1 MIIKYK
7 NSSKCFLSQFDLIG
21 NDEVALSKSF
31 AFMLA
36 NSALALR
43 IFINSIIPKL
53 IQEKSFKNFQ
63 ISVEENY
70 NKIKNRRTDIEIKSD
85 NIHII
90 VECKIG
96 GNQVNEQFT
105 QYIERFKDLNGTG
118 ESKNKIMCFI
128 TQDRLSQ
135 IILKKGIKYKYFSWL
150 EIYNIYEIEKNNDKY
165 IRNFLNFWQRRYE
178 MNYIKEILIQDLGL
192 YKIGLKRY
200 FLYNTYQRDKT
211 LGIPLY
217 FSPHITNIGIKN
229 LGKIE
234 ELSSVFNFINSP
246 GIWTISKVI
255 KVLTFDPSEN
265 EQLSIAKKEL
275 ESEKI
280 RLKNEI
286 KNCDNLLKKWIKGLT
301 EIKEKGES
309 TYYFLEDP
317 IFLKKPL
324 TKNNDNGWIN
334 FIINKNRNVKFNDFI
349 YQLNKLV
356 TDECKVN
363 VSQA

>member
-1 MIIKYK
+1 MIIKYES
-7 NSSKCFLSQFDLIG
+7 SSKCFLSPFDLIG

-36 NSALALR
+36 NSPLALR
-43 IFINSIIPKL
+43 IFINSILPKL

-63 ISVEENY
+63 IFVEENY
-70 NKIKNRRTDIEIKSD
+70 NNIKNGRTDIEIKSD
-85 NIHII
+85 DIHII

-96 GNQVNEQFT
+96 NNQVNEQFT
-105 QYIERFKDLNGTG
+105 QYIERFKDLDEIGESKN

-135 IILKKGIKYKYFSWL
+135 IISKNGIKYKYFSWL
-150 EIYNIYEIEKNNDKY
+150 EIYNIYEIKKSNDEY

-178 MNYIKEILIQDLGL
+178 VNYIKEILIQDLGL

-200 FLYNTYQRDKT
+200 FLYNTYKRDKT
-211 LGIPLY
+211 MGIPLY
-217 FSPHITNIGIKN
+217 FSPHITKIGIKN
-229 LGKIE
+229 LISIPK
-234 ELSSVFNFINSP
+234 LKSVFGSIDSP

-255 KVLTFDPSEN
+255 KVLTFDPSEK
-265 EQLSIAKKEL
+265 EQLSIAKEDLGGEIK
-275 ESEKI
+275 

-286 KNCDNLLKKWIKGLT
+286 KDCDNLLTKWINGLT
-301 EIKEKGES
+301 KIKEKGES

-324 TKNNDNGWIN
+324 TKNKDKGWIDL
-334 FIINKNRNVKFNDFI
+334 IINKNRNVKFNDFI
-349 YQLNKLV
+349 YQLNKL
-356 TDECKVN
+356 
-363 VSQA
+363 S

>member
-7 NSSKCFLSQFDLIG
+7 GSSKCFLSPFDLIG

-36 NSALALR
+36 NSPLALR
-43 IFINSIIPKL
+43 IFINSILPKL
-53 IQEKSFKNFQ
+53 IQEKSFKKFQ

-70 NKIKNRRTDIEIKSD
+70 NNIKNGRTDIEIKSN

-90 VECKIG
+90 VECKIRD
-96 GNQVNEQFT
+96 NQVNEQFT
-105 QYIERFKDLNGTG
+105 QYIERFKDLDEIGESKN

-135 IILKKGIKYKYFSWL
+135 IISKNGIKYKYFSWL
-150 EIYNIYEIEKNNDKY
+150 EIYNIYEIEKNNNKY

-200 FLYNTYQRDKT
+200 FLYNTYKRDKT
-211 LGIPLY
+211 LGVPLY

-229 LGKIE
+229 LGEIQ
-234 ELSSVFNFINSP
+234 ELKSVFQFINSP

-255 KVLTFDPSEN
+255 KVLTFDPSKN
-265 EQLSIAKKEL
+265 EQLLIAKEEL
-275 ESEKI
+275 KGEIKRFE
-280 RLKNEI
+280 NET
-286 KNCDNLLKKWIKGLT
+286 KNCDNLLEKWINGLT
-301 EIKEKGES
+301 EIKEEGES

-317 IFLKKPL
+317 IFLKRPL
-324 TKNNDNGWIN
+324 KKNNDKGWIN
-334 FIINKNRNVKFNDFI
+334 FAISKNRNVKFNDFV
-349 YQLNKLV
+349 YQLNKLL
-356 TDECKVN
+356 
-363 VSQA
+363 